1 MARRSNLTGLVIAQM
16 ENKSEKGVGLN
27 AALAEAIVYHKTAVA
42 FLGAEGRG
50 RGRTAR
56 KAGQDETA
64 ILTPGHSDRRLCRRL
79 IQ

>member
-1 MARRSNLTGLVIAQM
+1 M
-16 ENKSEKGVGLN
+16 ENKSEKDDGLN
-27 AALAEAIVYHKTAVA
+27 AALAKAIVHHEAAVVY
-42 FLGAEGRG
+42 FGTEGRG

-64 ILTPGHSDRRLCRRL
+64 ILTPGHSDWRLCRRL